1 MHKILER
8 LQEIFN
14 ADRIANA
21 AAHLI
26 PRLIIALA
34 VFLVFYLLYRV
45 LNFLLARV
53 TRRAG
58 VEPTA
63 ATFLLVAVRY
73 VVLIVG
79 VVMALEELGLDVT
92 TILEGLGIVGLALG
106 FAAKDTLSNIIAG
119 FFLFWDKPFVIGDLI
134 EVSDE
139 YGEVRAITM
148 RTTRIVTVDGKLVS
162 IPNSVI
168 VNSKIRSY
176 TMIPHLRL
184 DIDVT
189 IGVNERI
196 DEARE
201 VILDIVRRDERFL
214 KEPPPEV
221 VVITLGDYFV
231 KIALKVWLRD
241 PRIHIPVREELRE
254 AIKNALD
261 KSGIVM
267 PYETIE
273 LVKHDRARKEQE

>member
-1 MHKILER
+1 
-8 LQEIFN
+8 
-14 ADRIANA
+14 
-21 AAHLI
+21 
-26 PRLIIALA
+26 
-34 VFLVFYLLYRV
+34 
-45 LNFLLARV
+45 
-53 TRRAG
+53 
-58 VEPTA
+58 
-63 ATFLLVAVRY
+63 
-73 VVLIVG
+73 
-79 VVMALEELGLDVT
+79 
-92 TILEGLGIVGLALG
+92 
-106 FAAKDTLSNIIAG
+106 
-119 FFLFWDKPFVIGDLI
+119 
-134 EVSDE
+134 
-139 YGEVRAITM
+139 M

-189 IGVNERI
+189 IGVNENI
-196 DEARE
+196 SEARE

-214 KEPPPEV
+214 KEPAPEV

-231 KIALKVWLRD
+231 KIELKVWLRD

-261 KSGIVM
+261 KAGIVM

-273 LVKHDRARKEQE
+273 LVKHNQTFVGGLEGELQNG